1 MNKRKQQS
9 QERRLQILNCS
20 LDMIISR
27 GYEATKIRDIARQL
41 QISTG
46 LFFNYFES
54 KEKVYEELVKIG
66 MSGPENVFK
75 LTMDDNKPLDM
86 LRNIAECIFYSLRS
100 DNITAKMFLL
110 MMQTTVSYE
119 SLPESVK
126 QIIGRFDAF
135 TPIISVIEK
144 GQQLGEIKAGDPA
157 ALTVAFWGVIQG
169 VAEYRAIRPGVPIP
183 ESGWIIDML
192 RA

>member
-9 QERRLQILNCS
+9 EERRLQILNCS

-27 GYEATKIRDIARQL
+27 GYEATKIRDIADKL

-66 MSGPENVFK
+66 MSGPQGIFQMNTDGSTPIEILK
-75 LTMDDNKPLDM
+75 
-86 LRNIAECIFYSLRS
+86 NIAEVILQSLKS
-100 DNITAKMFLL
+100 YCMTAKMFIL
-110 MMQTTVSYE
+110 MLHTINSE
-119 SLPESVK
+119 SAPESVK
-126 QIIGRFDAF
+126 RIVGKFDAF
-135 TPIISVIEK
+135 TPIIPIIEN
-144 GQQLGEIKAGDPA
+144 GQKLGEIKAGNPT
-157 ALTVAFWGVIQG
+157 ALAVAFWGAIQG
-169 VAEYRAIRPGVPIP
+169 IAEYRAIGPELPLP
-183 ESGWIIDML
+183 ESDWIIDML

>member
-9 QERRLQILNCS
+9 EERRLQILSCS

-27 GYEATKIRDIARQL
+27 GYEAIKIRDIARKL

-66 MSGPENVFK
+66 MSGPEDVFRMAIGDK
-75 LTMDDNKPLDM
+75 KPLEM
-86 LRNIAECIFYSLRS
+86 LRNITECIFNSLKS

-110 MMQTTVSYE
+110 MLQTFNSE

-135 TPIISVIEK
+135 TPIIPVIQK
-144 GQQLGEIKAGDPA
+144 GQQLGEIKTGDPA
-157 ALTVAFWGVIQG
+157 ALAVAFWGAIQG
-169 VAEYRAIRPGVPIP
+169 IAEYRAIQPDIPIP
-183 ESGWIIDML
+183 ESEWIIDML